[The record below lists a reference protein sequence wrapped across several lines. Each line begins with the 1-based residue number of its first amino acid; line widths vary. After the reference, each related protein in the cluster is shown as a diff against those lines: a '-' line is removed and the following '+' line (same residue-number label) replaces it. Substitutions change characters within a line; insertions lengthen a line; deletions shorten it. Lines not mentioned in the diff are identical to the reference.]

1 MSKYIVDGA
10 TMTAIANAIRSKT
23 GSSGSLTLDQM
34 PTAIT
39 GITSGGGSSAD
50 VRYVTFLD
58 EDGTQLYK
66 KPVAVGDD
74 CADIIARGLISAPT
88 KSSTAQYNY
97 AFAGWALTSGGSADP
112 TALQNVTQDRTVY
125 AAFSANLRY
134 YTVRFYDGETLV
146 DTVQVAYGGT
156 ANTQYA
162 KDGYDLVGWTPSN
175 INITADTD
183 CYGEWTE
190 SETIT
195 DSWETIAAHSLD
207 GTASQTYSVGDTKK
221 IVLTNTDG
229 STETVFVAIA
239 GFGLHRN
246 ANGVKE
252 GITFIRK
259 GHSSELVYMQ
269 SLDTV
274 DIDAQLYDKLP
285 ADLKAVIKQS
295 TIDTKTYDSGTV
307 TTATATPYMFAPE
320 LSNISTSIKG
330 RSGNS
335 RITSTLG
342 SITIYGTEYSN
353 DQDAGIFPIFQGK
366 TLGELASFLKLSNN
380 SLATRTAVGGKSSNI
395 YLQGHI
401 GLVTNDTY
409 TVCKI
414 SYGKNSN
421 HYYTFCFRV

>member
-1 MSKYIVDGA
+1 M
-10 TMTAIANAIRSKT
+10 
-23 GSSGSLTLDQM
+23 
-34 PTAIT
+34 
-39 GITSGGGSSAD
+39 
-50 VRYVTFLD
+50 
-58 EDGTQLYK
+58 
-66 KPVAVGDD
+66 
-74 CADIIARGLISAPT
+74 
-88 KSSTAQYNY
+88 
-97 AFAGWALTSGGSADP
+97 
-112 TALQNVTQDRTVY
+112 Y
-125 AAFSANLRY
+125 AAFSVSTRY
-134 YTVRFYDGETLV
+134 YTVRFFDGETLV
-146 DTVQVAYGGT
+146 DTVQVSYGGT
-156 ANTQYA
+156 AHTQYA

-175 INITADTD
+175 VNITADTD

-221 IVLTNTDG
+221 IILTNADG
-229 STETVFVAIA
+229 GTETVFVAIA

-259 GHSSELVYMQ
+259 GHSPELVYMQ

-320 LSNISTSIKG
+320 LSNISTSIKDKN
-330 RSGNS
+330 GNS
-335 RITSTLG
+335 KVTSTLG

-401 GLVTNDTY
+401 ALVTNDTY
-409 TVCKI
+409 TVCKT